1 MGLARLGKLPLK
13 VLPRTSV
20 AEAVRSMVERKVGAL
35 VVMEGPNLLGVFTE
49 RDLMTRVVAP
59 GKDPAVTPIAEVM
72 TRHVF
77 VVPDETSV
85 LKAATLMRTNNIR
98 NLPVVGADGTL
109 VSLVAL
115 RYLLYD
121 LMDDLE
127 TKVID
132 LEGYL
137 MEDSKGG

>member
-1 MGLARLGKLPLK
+1 
-13 VLPRTSV
+13 
-20 AEAVRSMVERKVGAL
+20 
-35 VVMEGPNLLGVFTE
+35 
-49 RDLMTRVVAP
+49 
-59 GKDPAVTPIAEVM
+59 M

-85 LKAATLMRTNNIR
+85 LKAATLMRTNHIR

-109 VSLVAL
+109 VAMVAL

>member
-20 AEAVRSMVERKVGAL
+20 AEAVRSMVEHKVGAL

-59 GKDPAVTPIAEVM
+59 GKDPAVTPIGEVM
-72 TRHVF
+72 TRHVY

-109 VSLVAL
+109 VALVAL

>member
-59 GKDPAVTPIAEVM
+59 GKDPAVTPIGEVM
-72 TRHVF
+72 TRNVY

-98 NLPVVGADGTL
+98 NLPIVGTDGTL
-109 VSLVAL
+109 VAMVAL

>member
-1 MGLARLGKLPLK
+1 MDRA
-13 VLPRTSV
+13 
-20 AEAVRSMVERKVGAL
+20 
-35 VVMEGPNLLGVFTE
+35 
-49 RDLMTRVVAP
+49 AP
-59 GKDPAVTPIAEVM
+59 AYWQAVTPIGEVM
-72 TRHVF
+72 TRNVY

-98 NLPVVGADGTL
+98 NLPIVGTDGTL
-109 VSLVAL
+109 VAMVAL